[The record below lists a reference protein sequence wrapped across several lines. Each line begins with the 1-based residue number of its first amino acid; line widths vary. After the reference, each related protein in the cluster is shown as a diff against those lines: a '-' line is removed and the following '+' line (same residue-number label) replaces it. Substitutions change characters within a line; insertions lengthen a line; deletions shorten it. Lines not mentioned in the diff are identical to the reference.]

1 MNFAISENKPKIT
14 PRGFFERFLHRQLK
28 GLTGHIEQAGYP
40 FDREIWGTDIMLEKD
55 GNPAWWVYE
64 QTAYW
69 LDGYVRC
76 GILLDDKDVIER
88 ASSIIYSVLNKP
100 DTYGFLGPKFMK
112 ETDGWN
118 RWAYV
123 VFFRACMALYE
134 YNDDEK
140 ILRALENHYLS
151 CSARHNRFRDV
162 MNVEIMLWLY
172 GKTGN
177 KKLLKLAET
186 DYNDYN
192 RTCIDDNCDR
202 VAMSDK
208 KPFSHG
214 VTYNE
219 YGKLG
224 AILFTYTGKKKYL
237 DASVAAFDK
246 IDKYFML
253 PSGCLCSD
261 EFTVSDD
268 YMHSYETCDIS
279 DYTWSLG
286 YMFDA
291 TKNAHYA
298 DKLEKCVFN
307 AGMGSVL
314 ENFKGLQYFSCA
326 NQIIADNR
334 SNHNDFYKGSKWM
347 SYRPNP
353 GTECCPGNVNRFMPN
368 YILNSVK
375 RYGDEVYIALFCDAD
390 YEFEDIRIMERTD
403 FPFGE
408 SITLDIATEKC
419 FKLKLRIPEWAD
431 RYEFTVGGKE
441 VDAKEEDGFVDL
453 EIYSECSVRLSFS
466 SSISKVQTRGGVYF
480 QKGALVYSLGQ
491 KGRREVDKLEPRSSA
506 EFPAYNMYPT
516 EKWNYAIDKNA
527 PARFI
532 DGNGRDFDLDQD
544 LPHLEVYAY
553 EAKSQRLLEVNEI
566 EVTTD
571 LYKGVKH
578 TESGHYVFTPPPN
591 GQQEFFDYPT
601 LIKLYPYGAC
611 KLRITVFTVISPS
624 AILGDISC

>member
-1 MNFAISENKPKIT
+1 MAINNLPQIT
-14 PRGFFERFLHRQLK
+14 PHGFFERFLRRQLD

-76 GILLDDKDVIER
+76 GILLKDKAVIER

-100 DTYGFLGPKFMK
+100 DIDGFLGPKFMK

-134 YNDDEK
+134 YNGDEK
-140 ILRALENHYLS
+140 ILRAIEHHYLS
-151 CSARHNRFRDV
+151 GSARHNRARDV

-177 KKLLKLAET
+177 ERLLELAEEDYA
-186 DYNDYN
+186 DYNL
-192 RTCIDDNCDR
+192 TCTDDNCDR
-202 VAMSDK
+202 VALSDK

-224 AILFTYTGKKKYL
+224 AILFMYTGKKEYL
-237 DASVAAFDK
+237 DASVASFDK
-246 IDKYFML
+246 VDRYFML
-253 PSGCLCSD
+253 PSGCFCSD

-268 YMHSYETCDIS
+268 CMRSYETCDIS

-291 TKNAHYA
+291 TKNARYA
-298 DKLEKCVFN
+298 DRLEKCVFN

-368 YILNSVK
+368 YILNSAK
-375 RYGDEVYIALFCDAD
+375 RYGNEVYIASFCDAD
-390 YEFEDIRIMERTD
+390 YDFGDIRITERTE
-403 FPFGE
+403 FPFEE
-408 SITLDIATEKC
+408 SIEFDIATEKR
-419 FKLKLRIPEWAD
+419 FILKLRIPEWAD
-431 RYEFTVGGKE
+431 GYELTVDGKE
-441 VDAKEEDGFVDL
+441 VQVKTIHGFVDM
-453 EIYSECSVRLSFS
+453 EISGDCSVRLSLS
-466 SSISKVQTRGGVYF
+466 SSIEKVQTRDGVYF

-491 KGRREVDKLEPRSSA
+491 KGRREIDNTEPRSSS

-516 EKWNYAIDKNA
+516 EKWCYGIAENA
-527 PARFI
+527 VARFI
-532 DGNGRDFDLDQD
+532 CGSGRDFDLDRD
-544 LPHLEVYAY
+544 LPHLEIYAY
-553 EAKSQRLLEVNEI
+553 EAKSQRLLEVSEI

-591 GQQEFFDYPT
+591 GQQEFFGDST

-611 KLRITVFTVISPS
+611 KLRITVFHTVYDS
-624 AILGDISC
+624 